1 MSTELDLARGWLIK
15 AASDLAA
22 GRLVVEGDGPY
33 DTACFHAQQAI
44 EKSLKG
50 FLVLRKQAA
59 PRTHDLEELQRLC
72 LSLAPLPGLADLD
85 LVEAADY
92 GVMAR
97 YDLDFWPEQT
107 TATDALILAEDVFQ
121 IVVATLPPAY
131 RPKQPDQVPYL

>member
-15 AASDLAA
+15 AASDLTA

-50 FLVLRKQAA
+50 FLVLRKQTA

-85 LVEAADY
+85 LVEATDY

-97 YDLDFWPEQT
+97 YDLDFWPEQI

-131 RPKQPDQVPYL
+131 QPKLPDHASYT